1 MNELSYLA
9 QAKVMNER
17 QARCS
22 VRGGLE
28 QIGGEAHQHIFK
40 VGVSQR

>member
-1 MNELSYLA
+1 MNELSCCCLT
-9 QAKVMNER
+9 QANVVNER

-28 QIGGEAHQHIFK
+28 QIGGEVLQHIFK
-40 VGVSQR
+40 VGVS